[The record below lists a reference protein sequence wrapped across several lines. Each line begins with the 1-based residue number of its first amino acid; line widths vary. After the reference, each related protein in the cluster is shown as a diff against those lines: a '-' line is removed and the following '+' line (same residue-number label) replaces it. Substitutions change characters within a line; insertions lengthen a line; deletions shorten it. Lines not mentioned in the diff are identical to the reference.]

1 MTRRRVGRATS
12 EVVSGAD
19 AVVPPRRSGRPPTRD
34 AGGTPEEAAAE
45 EAGEPIVL
53 DEVALEQLL
62 DARER
67 RQAQGRKRPGPSREP
82 SAEATADAEVPDVA
96 PTEPS

>member
-1 MTRRRVGRATS
+1 MTRRRVGRPTS

-19 AVVPPRRSGRPPTRD
+19 AVVPARRSGRSAARD
-34 AGGTPEEAAAE
+34 ARGTPQEAAAD

-53 DEVALEQLL
+53 DEDALDEIL

-82 SAEATADAEVPDVA
+82 SDEATADEAVPDVA